1 MAFAVYCVELYRN
14 RHGMSGSQVMDLFM
28 DRGLLEYV
36 IEHHEALHVLGDACI
51 LDDLKSLIAD
61 GGYVPDGPDRL

>member
-36 IEHHEALHVLGDACI
+36 IEHHGALHVMGDACI
-51 LDDLKSLIAD
+51 LDDLESLIAD
-61 GGYVPDGPDRL
+61 GGYDPIDSDRL

>member
-1 MAFAVYCVELYRN
+1 MVFAVYCVELYRN

-36 IEHHEALHVLGDACI
+36 IEHHEVLHVLGDACI
-51 LDDLKSLIAD
+51 LDDLESLIAD
-61 GGYVPDGPDRL
+61 GGYDPNGPDRL